1 MGTLVVR
8 GGDSLKSF
16 VAGGVPNL
24 KFYLLLVD
32 FHLPNLEIDPDCRH
46 EVVSESVVLVKD

>member
-8 GGDSLKSF
+8 SGDSLKSL

-24 KFYLLLVD
+24 KFDLLLVNL
-32 FHLPNLEIDPDCRH
+32 HLPNLEIDPDCRH
-46 EVVSESVVLVKD
+46 EVVGESVVLLKD

>member
-8 GGDSLKSF
+8 SGDSLKSL

-24 KFYLLLVD
+24 KFDLLLVD

-46 EVVSESVVLVKD
+46 EVVGESVVLLKY